1 MDSSTD
7 YFTLMIQ
14 LHANGGFHTYSDERY
29 KTNITLIPNALNR
42 IKQIRGVTF
51 AWDRDQYP
59 EKEFCLACSMVL
71 LHKKLLRFFLKWLKR
86 LMVYYTMQYSE
97 LIPVLIEAT
106 KELKKEKDN
115 EINDLKT
122 QLNDLMKRIEALES
136 N

>member
-1 MDSSTD
+1 MQ
-7 YFTLMIQ
+7 Y
-14 LHANGGFHTYSDERY
+14 
-29 KTNITLIPNALNR
+29 
-42 IKQIRGVTF
+42 GVIAQEIVEVF
-51 AWDRDQYP
+51 P
-59 EKEFCLACSMVL
+59 EMAEKVDG
-71 LHKKLLRFFLKWLKR
+71 
-86 LMVYYTMQYSE
+86 YYTMQYSE